1 MKGTTGVQAA
11 SPCCHS
17 CCAWMCSA
25 HKPNLLPPQPETLL
39 GRWQSQTQHSI
50 SQDNQQESSAGACY
64 RKYTRSSLPS
74 EATDEELKSSAG
86 GTRRRSLSQ
95 GLGSCLLVSG
105 RPARPYILPAVGAAP
120 RAPSGTPSA
129 QKAARLEKQQPHRS
143 VWRGTASAQI
153 LTPHRSPRLDANRP
167 RAAGRPAGRAGRFSC
182 NFPPQIPET
191 RKESPPVLAR
201 GRKTHA
207 QRRWEHVFWL
217 FVHQR

>member
-105 RPARPYILPAVGAAP
+105 RPACPSILPAVGAAP

-143 VWRGTASAQI
+143 VWRGTDPDPAPLAPTRCQPAKGSRPPRREGRTVFMQF
-153 LTPHRSPRLDANRP
+153 PSPDP
-167 RAAGRPAGRAGRFSC
+167 
-182 NFPPQIPET
+182 
-191 RKESPPVLAR
+191 
-201 GRKTHA
+201 
-207 QRRWEHVFWL
+207 
-217 FVHQR
+217 